1 MMSLR
6 SNKGVTMVE
15 LLIAAFVALIVVLAM
30 GRIITTNIRS
40 WNQGRDKA
48 VLQQNV
54 TEALE
59 WMARSIRGARTIEV
73 ISSTQFSTYD
83 ETGSLVH
90 TYALSGDRLHE
101 DGSDLVDRKCT
112 SFSVTPDADTTS
124 LVLELEL
131 EDDAG
136 MLVAARTRAA
146 ARNRTFEF

>member
-1 MMSLR
+1 MSLR
-6 SNKGVTMVE
+6 SSKGVTIVE
-15 LLIAAFVALIVVLAM
+15 FLIAIFVALIVVLAM

-59 WMARSIRGARTIEV
+59 WMARSIRGARTVEV
-73 ISSTQFSTYD
+73 ASSTEFSTYD
-83 ETGSLVH
+83 ENGTLVH
-90 TYALSGDRLHE
+90 TYMLSGDRLHE

-112 SFSVTPDADTTS
+112 RFNVIPDADTTS
-124 LVLELEL
+124 LVLEMEL
-131 EDDAG
+131 EDEAG

-146 ARNRTFEF
+146 VRNRTFEF